1 MSRPKNYYINFI
13 NTETGKKS
21 YGVLV
26 QAKCERSALF
36 YINNTYLNPKKYTSK
51 DWKINRLVEIND
63 KVYNRLKHLEEL
75 RKKKEQEEEKRK
87 YEEYVKSGKA
97 KKGKKELTKYY
108 NTFAKY
114 IDHDCPSFYD
124 FYNNMPNF

>member
-1 MSRPKNYYINFI
+1 MAKQKNYFVNFI
-13 NTETGKKS
+13 NVETNTISIGA
-21 YGVLV
+21 LV

-36 YINNTYLNPKKYTSK
+36 YINNTYLNPKRYISK

-75 RKKKEQEEEKRK
+75 KKKKEQEEEKRK

-97 KKGKKELTKYY
+97 KKTKKELAKHI

-114 IDHDCPSFYD
+114 IDHPNTFYD

>member
-1 MSRPKNYYINFI
+1 MAKQKNYFVNFI
-13 NTETGKKS
+13 NVETNTLSIGA
-21 YGVLV
+21 LV
-26 QAKCERSALF
+26 QAKCERSVLF
-36 YINNTYLNPKKYTSK
+36 YINNTYLNPKRSISK

-63 KVYNRLKHLEEL
+63 KVYNRLKRLEEL

-97 KKGKKELTKYY
+97 KKVKKELAKHI

-114 IDHDCPSFYD
+114 VDYPSFYD
-124 FYNNMPNF
+124 FYNNIPNF